1 MWKLSQSE
9 VWASF
14 QLPVQLL
21 SFKAIYTFIS
31 NVFAPHTKLY
41 QIITNV
47 DALVGLHTR
56 TVLEAA
62 LWTNRLNWD
71 SLAVGNSN
79 LHWKCQSLAQCF
91 WESFCQYCSFPSI
104 RNTFWTTNSWQRA
117 NSKLWKEAC
126 PWYRTCLCESSI
138 PWQNKPQLLQSP
150 SALSPFHVTETPHR
164 NDCDAF
170 MPHLLIFPLKK
181 AQKIVCFQKH
191 TNPKH
196 KT

>member
-62 LWTNRLNWD
+62 L
-71 SLAVGNSN
+71 
-79 LHWKCQSLAQCF
+79 
-91 WESFCQYCSFPSI
+91 
-104 RNTFWTTNSWQRA
+104 
-117 NSKLWKEAC
+117 
-126 PWYRTCLCESSI
+126 
-138 PWQNKPQLLQSP
+138 
-150 SALSPFHVTETPHR
+150 
-164 NDCDAF
+164 
-170 MPHLLIFPLKK
+170 
-181 AQKIVCFQKH
+181 
-191 TNPKH
+191 
-196 KT
+196 